1 MKELMKYWGLSENN
15 KTQLIGD
22 CGKCRRVYSIIV
34 DGEFKKLT
42 VKDTEQS
49 KFTVMHT
56 VIQLYLR
63 GMVMS

>member
-1 MKELMKYWGLSENN
+1 MKELKKYCGLSENN
-15 KTQLIGD
+15 KTHLIGD
-22 CGKCRRVYSIIV
+22 CGKYRRGYSIIV

-42 VKDTEQS
+42 VKDTEQR
-49 KFTVMHT
+49 KFSIMHT